1 MDEEELADAH
11 KQSLGT
17 HAPYDTFGREAAQ
30 KAQAAAQEGAA
41 AAVPG
46 LALAGWVEPVPD
58 SIGTSNVALSGIDFE
73 CTHRHV
79 TCIIDQSVSKR
90 SRPPWDD
97 LAQGTSGCG
106 WTRSATGAHG
116 PSAQLWYQV
125 SGSSPR

>member
-30 KAQAAAQEGAA
+30 NAKAAAQEAAA

-58 SIGTSNVALSGIDFE
+58 SIGTSRITSSGMDSGDMAACVCLLI
-73 CTHRHV
+73 TN
-79 TCIIDQSVSKR
+79 TSVSKR
-90 SRPPWDD
+90 PWALGDG
-97 LAQGTSGCG
+97 LARDNPGSG
-106 WTRSATGAHG
+106 RSSSATGVHI
-116 PSAQLWYQV
+116 P
-125 SGSSPR
+125 SPRL